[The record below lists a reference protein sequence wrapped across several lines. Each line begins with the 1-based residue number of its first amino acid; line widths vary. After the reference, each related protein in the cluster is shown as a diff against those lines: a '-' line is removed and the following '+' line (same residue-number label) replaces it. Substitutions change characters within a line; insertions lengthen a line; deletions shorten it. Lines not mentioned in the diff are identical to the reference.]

1 MTLSKKELRLINAL
15 ESMTNLP
22 EILGK
27 ALEDSVITQTY
38 MKQKVEEYFEKQPET
53 ADIFYKALQ
62 QIGQEKITQ
71 QVEKKFRETIENNKP
86 IILNEKPEQN
96 YKLIGEFSIDGQ
108 IQGVFYQ
115 GYIRTRTLGT
125 GKTITL
131 FTQHSNHEHVAT
143 NLSNK
148 LKTKFIQESLEKA
161 VGFKADA
168 MYMNEANF
176 TITKDENAKPD
187 SHHNPIEVYGIQNV
201 FVYKKD
207 MNR

>member
-71 QVEKKFRETIENNKP
+71 QVKKQLEKILEERKPCIIDENEARENYNFIDKISEEEKIVTRYF
-86 IILNEKPEQN
+86 KPEEEWGVSETEPTENIEEVKSRTKIEIERIIRQKA
-96 YKLIGEFSIDGQ
+96 YKIAK
-108 IQGVFYQ
+108 VM
-115 GYIRTRTLGT
+115 
-125 GKTITL
+125 
-131 FTQHSNHEHVAT
+131 
-143 NLSNK
+143 
-148 LKTKFIQESLEKA
+148 
-161 VGFKADA
+161 KADA
-168 MYMNEANF
+168 IQITTVKEKELVGGGEPDNF
-176 TITKDENAKPD
+176 LKYELQI
-187 SHHNPIEVYGIQNV
+187 IQNITL
-201 FVYKKD
+201 YKRKT
-207 MNR
+207 NQ